1 MIHPAS
7 ALFLVL
13 CAVLFAISAAFAAW
27 LRRVNVLDVPNDRS
41 SHDRPIPRIGGVAVV
56 TVYMLGLAAL
66 YVSDGP
72 AFNGASYL
80 IVFVVTSLGIAAV
93 GLLDDLGRL
102 SAAKTKFA
110 AQFVAAVALV
120 LTGVSFRGVSI
131 PVLGV
136 VDLGIWGSVLTV
148 IWLVALT
155 NSVNF
160 MDGLNG
166 LAGGTALV
174 AAIFLGA
181 VTLGQGAS
189 LVPLLSFI
197 LAPAILGFLV
207 FNFPRASLF
216 MGDVGSQFIGF
227 TFAALAVV
235 AAEQDV
241 VRTSLLVVP
250 LLFFHFIFDTF
261 FTFMRRLFAGE
272 NVTQAHRSHLYQ
284 LLNRSGYGHVAV
296 SGLHIVMT
304 VLLGVGALIMVRL
317 DAESRLLVFLPFL
330 ALETVYAIVV
340 MRMAIRRGLLGN
352 RSHD

>member
-1 MIHPAS
+1 M
-7 ALFLVL
+7 
-13 CAVLFAISAAFAAW
+13 
-27 LRRVNVLDVPNDRS
+27 
-41 SHDRPIPRIGGVAVV
+41 V

-66 YVSDGP
+66 YVFDGA
-72 AFNGASYL
+72 AFDGESYL
-80 IVFVVTSLGIAAV
+80 IVFVVASLGIAAV

-110 AQFVAAVALV
+110 AQFAAAVVLV
-120 LTGVSFRGVSI
+120 LAGASFRSVSI
-131 PVLGV
+131 PALGP
-136 VDLGIWGSVLTV
+136 VDLGVWGAVLTV
-148 IWLVALT
+148 FWLVALT

-189 LVPLLSFI
+189 LVPLLSFV
-197 LAPAILGFLV
+197 LAPAVLGFLV

-216 MGDVGSQFIGF
+216 MGDVGSQFLGF
-227 TFAALAVV
+227 VFAALAVV
-235 AAEQDV
+235 AAEHDA
-241 VRTSLLVVP
+241 VRTSLLAVP

-272 NVTQAHRSHLYQ
+272 NVTRAHRSHLYQ

-296 SGLHIVMT
+296 SGLHIGMT
-304 VLLGVGALIMVRL
+304 VLQGVGALVMVRL
-317 DAESRLLVFLPFL
+317 DADSRLLVFLPFL
-330 ALETVYAIVV
+330 ALETVYAVVV
-340 MRMAIRRGLLGN
+340 MRMALRRGLLGG
-352 RSHD
+352 

>member
-1 MIHPAS
+1 MSHPAS
-7 ALFLVL
+7 AQFLVL
-13 CAVLFAISAAFAAW
+13 CAVLFVLSVALAGW
-27 LRRVNVLDVPNDRS
+27 LRRTNVLDVPNDRS

-56 TVYMLGLAAL
+56 TAYMLGLAAL
-66 YVSDGP
+66 YAFDGA
-72 AFNGASYL
+72 AFDGASYL
-80 IVFVVTSLGIAAV
+80 IVFVAASLGIAAV

-110 AQFVAAVALV
+110 AQFAAAVVLV
-120 LTGVSFRGVSI
+120 LAGVSFRSVSI
-131 PVLGV
+131 PVLGP
-136 VDLGIWGSVLTV
+136 VDLGVWGGVLTV
-148 IWLVALT
+148 FWLVALT

-189 LVPLLSFI
+189 LVPLLSFV
-197 LAPAILGFLV
+197 LVPAILGFLV

-227 TFAALAVV
+227 VFAALAVV
-235 AAEQDV
+235 AAEHDA

-250 LLFFHFIFDTF
+250 LLYFHFIFDTF

-272 NVTQAHRSHLYQ
+272 NVTRAHRSHLYQ

-296 SGLHIVMT
+296 SGLHIGMT
-304 VLLGVGALIMVRL
+304 VLQGIGALVMVRL
-317 DAESRLLVFLPFL
+317 DADSRLLVFLPFL
-330 ALETVYAIVV
+330 ALETVYAVVV
-340 MRMAIRRGLLGN
+340 MRMALRRGLLGG
-352 RSHD
+352 